1 MDKKNM
7 GKSYLKKRYA
17 IGYLAGIFS
26 FLLFLLSLNATLL
39 NAADNGEDIV
49 YRLKWLKNVSTIG
62 DLYAGETGGFKAA
75 GLSVTI
81 KDGGPE
87 RDAIKELELGYARF
101 GVASADQVIRAV
113 AKGAPVVV
121 IAQIFQ
127 INPLQWIYHEEE
139 PPIDQIKALRGKT
152 IGITFGGNDE
162 TIMRTLL
169 AAAGLLEKEVRF
181 FSVRHD
187 YTPFYNRS
195 VALWPV
201 YRNAQGIILSEKLK
215 AAGKG
220 VRFLDPNQFGIRFVA
235 NSVVTSTHLLKSHP
249 DMVRRFVSALLEG
262 WEEALTPLHQEKAL
276 QLIRPFDRNTP
287 IEILEKQLAV
297 TRTMVHPDPSIP
309 IGTIDEAAWR
319 QTEQIMRDQG
329 QIPRRIDVLEI
340 LRPVDLPT
348 GAVNVSMRMGNPLR
362 KPPPRPQRSPG
373 SGHFAWKNKAPGRPY
388 E

>member
-7 GKSYLKKRYA
+7 GKPYLKIKWDNCH
-17 IGYLAGIFS
+17 LPGIFS
-26 FLLFLLSLNATLL
+26 FLLFHLFLIATTL
-39 NAADNGEDIV
+39 NAAGDGEEIV

-62 DLYAGETGGFKAA
+62 DIYAKETGGFQAA

-101 GVASADQVIRAV
+101 GVASADQVIRAA

-121 IAQIFQ
+121 VAQIFQ
-127 INPLQWIYHEEE
+127 INPLQWIYHEDT
-139 PPIDQIKALRGKT
+139 PPIEEIKALRGKT
-152 IGITFGGNDE
+152 IGVTFGGNDE

-169 AAAGLLEKEVRF
+169 ATAGISEKDVRL
-181 FSVRHD
+181 FSVRYD
-187 YTPFYNRS
+187 YTPFYNQS

-220 VRFLDPNQFGIRFVA
+220 VRFLDPNQFGVRFVA
-235 NSVVTSTHLLKSHP
+235 NSVVTSELLLKSNP
-249 DMVRRFVSALLEG
+249 GMVRRFVAALLEG
-262 WEEALTPLHQEKAL
+262 WKEAMQPVNEEKAL
-276 QLIRPFDRNTP
+276 QLIRPFDRDTP

-297 TRTMVHPDPSIP
+297 TRTMVHPDPGIP

-329 QIPRRIDVLEI
+329 RIPRRIDVQKI
-340 LRPVDLPT
+340 LRPV
-348 GAVNVSMRMGNPLR
+348 GVSSEAVNR
-362 KPPPRPQRSPG
+362 
-373 SGHFAWKNKAPGRPY
+373 
-388 E
+388 

>member
-7 GKSYLKKRYA
+7 GKPYLRKSYG

-26 FLLFLLSLNATLL
+26 FFLFLFSPAVMSL
-39 NAADNGEDIV
+39 NAADNGEEIV
-49 YRLKWLKNVSTIG
+49 YRLKWLKNISSVG
-62 DLYAGETGGFKAA
+62 DLFAEEMGAFQAA

-101 GVASADQVIRAV
+101 GVASADQVLRAV

-121 IAQIFQ
+121 VAQIFQ
-127 INPLQWIYHEEE
+127 INPLQWIYYDEE
-139 PPIDQIKALRGKT
+139 PMIDQIKALRGKT

-169 AAAGLLEKEVRF
+169 AAAGLSEKDVRF
-181 FSVRHD
+181 FSTRYD

-195 VALWPV
+195 VTLWPV

-220 VRFLDPNQFGIRFVA
+220 VRFFDPNRFGVRFVA
-235 NSVVTSTHLLKSHP
+235 NSVVTSTALLKSHP
-249 DMVRRFVSALLEG
+249 DMVRRFVTALLGG
-262 WEEALTPLHQEKAL
+262 WEEALNPLHQEKAL
-276 QLIRPFDRNTP
+276 QLIRPFDRDTP
-287 IEILEKQLAV
+287 TEILEKQLVA
-297 TRTMVHPDPSIP
+297 TRMMVHPDPGIP
-309 IGTIDEAAWR
+309 IGRIDEAAWR

-329 QIPRRIDVLEI
+329 QIPRQIDILEI
-340 LRPVDLPT
+340 LRPFGVHT
-348 GAVNVSMRMGNPLR
+348 GAVNR
-362 KPPPRPQRSPG
+362 
-373 SGHFAWKNKAPGRPY
+373 
-388 E
+388 